1 MKKILIPTDFS
12 DNAGIALDYALNL
25 VKGQKVRIH
34 IVNVVTPQV
43 VATDI
48 PTTAVDVSSVEVDIA
63 NKAMEAIELFS
74 KSFFGE
80 GDRAK
85 VEITTHV
92 ALGGVDYN
100 IKEQAKEIEADLIV
114 MGTQGVNHSF
124 MEKVLGTVSTEVL
137 NSAPCPVILV
147 PHSYKFKDIDNVIFA
162 TNLNHGDPYELW
174 RAMEVIKP
182 HGAVV
187 RCVYVKNEKNDVD
200 EKELESFAKY
210 MVENSPSIQTI
221 FDIAK
226 GTIIENVLS
235 EYAETYDAELIIMHR
250 SKKSLWTNIFGVRR
264 TKRMANLIKIPLLV
278 INSK

>member
-12 DNAGIALDYALNL
+12 DNAGVALDYALHL
-25 VKGQKVRIH
+25 IKGQKARIH

-48 PTTAVDVSSVEVDIA
+48 PTTVVDVSSVELELA

-80 GDRAK
+80 GDQAK
-85 VEITTHV
+85 VEITTNV
-92 ALGGVDYN
+92 AVGGVDFN
-100 IKEQAKEIEADLIV
+100 IKDQAEEMGADLIV

-137 NSAPCPVILV
+137 NSSPCPVILV
-147 PHSYKFKDIDNVIFA
+147 PHSYKFKTIDNVIFA

-174 RAMEVIKP
+174 RAMEIIKP

-187 RCVYVKNEKNDVD
+187 RCVYVDNDKNNVT

-221 FDIAK
+221 FDVRK
-226 GTIIENVLS
+226 GGIIENVLS
-235 EYAETYDAELIIMHR
+235 EYADTYDAELVIMHR
-250 SKKSLWTNIFGVRR
+250 SKKSIWSNIFGVRR
-264 TKRMANLIKIPLLV
+264 TKRMANLINIPLLV